1 MQLSSKSHPCPGHD
15 TERSHIHC
23 YTQSMQYIFIGVCS
37 HNVAYS
43 SKDINVALG
52 ESLPEL
58 AVYVAD
64 PKNTN
69 EVMSWLDL
77 GLGFLCGLV
86 FDSLIFGEFSVI
98 FGRFP

>member
-37 HNVAYS
+37 HNVVYS

-52 ESLPEL
+52 VALPEL

-64 PKNTN
+64 PNNAT

-86 FDSLIFGEFSVI
+86 FNSLIFSNFW
-98 FGRFP
+98 

>member
-1 MQLSSKSHPCPGHD
+1 
-15 TERSHIHC
+15 
-23 YTQSMQYIFIGVCS
+23 V
-37 HNVAYS
+37 VYS
-43 SKDINVALG
+43 SKDINVAVG

-69 EVMSWLDL
+69 EVMSRSDL

-86 FDSLIFGEFSVI
+86 FNSLIFSNFW
-98 FGRFP
+98 